1 MNAPNLYD
9 FLFLALII
17 VGIVTS
23 KKGLPIELLPFGRW
37 FFIVVLGGFVHAP
50 LAGFIVRVGKM
61 SFGSAAI
68 LSYFILAAIVIM
80 IFIGLKTAAQRTIE
94 TYRFFGKAD
103 HALGMAVGGLKM
115 LCVAIA
121 VMALLNSRNVSEK
134 QMAANAKMQEKNF
147 GSINF
152 PTLDKINKGV
162 IHDSF
167 LGGVTTQYAP
177 FLLIQPKKDAKAKST
192 NADALDEVLGN

>member
-1 MNAPNLYD
+1 MNSLNLYD

-17 VGIVTS
+17 VGISTS

-37 FFIVVLGGFVHAP
+37 FFIVVLGAFVHAP
-50 LAGFIVRVGKM
+50 LAGFIVRIAKI
-61 SFGSAAI
+61 SFGVAAVWAY
-68 LSYFILAAIVIM
+68 LILAGVVIM
-80 IFIGLKTAAQRTIE
+80 IFIGLKTAVQRTIE

-103 HALGMAVGGLKM
+103 HVLGMAAGGLKM

-121 VMALLNSRNVSEK
+121 VMALLNSRNVSESK
-134 QMAANAKMQEKNF
+134 MAANAKMQEKNF
-147 GSINF
+147 GTINF

-167 LGGVTTQYAP
+167 FGGVVTQYTL
-177 FLLIQPKKDAKAKST
+177 FLLIQSRKDAKAKST